1 MGVPR
6 HHMAK
11 GKQLRRR
18 SHLALKKQ
26 NLFACSQCKKMIK
39 PHMVCKYC
47 GYYKG
52 REVINVLAKKMK
64 KAEKKKQQK

>member
-1 MGVPR
+1 
-6 HHMAK
+6 MAK

-26 NLFACSQCKKMIK
+26 ALIACSQCKKMIK

-52 REVINVLAKKMK
+52 REVVNVLAKQMK
-64 KAEKKKQQK
+64 KAEKKKHQAK

>member
-1 MGVPR
+1 
-6 HHMAK
+6 MAK

-26 NLFACSQCKKMIK
+26 SLFACSQCKKMIK

>member
-1 MGVPR
+1 
-6 HHMAK
+6 MAK

-26 NLFACSQCKKMIK
+26 SLTACKQCKKMITS
-39 PHMVCKYC
+39 HTVCKYC

-52 REVINVLAKKMK
+52 REVINVLAKKLAK
-64 KAEKKKQQK
+64 QEKKKHQQKK